1 MIHARLTCDYR
12 FLRYPPPL
20 QLPCDKSDAPAVGGA
35 TKEALEG
42 VAHAA
47 AVDFV
52 GAATAVLASVQD
64 EFEGLFESVQ
74 APPHRA

>member
-1 MIHARLTCDYR
+1 M
-12 FLRYPPPL
+12 
-20 QLPCDKSDAPAVGGA
+20 GGA